1 MRIINLMYYV
11 GSKCHMMKH
20 LQPIFDELPHR
31 CFVDVFGGAATV
43 TLNKKPSPVEVLND
57 INGNLHTLYR
67 VLRDPIQSEKLY
79 EYLNCTLYSRDEW
92 KYARDI
98 LRGSLQ
104 VDDVERARCT
114 FMFYTASFAG
124 DGTSYGYSKS
134 AAGPLNAMQSKV
146 QKLPA
151 FHERLKKVQIEHS
164 DFSELFRRYDSPTT
178 LFYLDPPYHSS
189 TRVNN
194 IYSNEMSDDDHE
206 RLLRCILDC
215 EGSCVLSG
223 YDNAM
228 YNDVLN
234 GLEKKI
240 FASQTIVR
248 QKDYGRQNRTECV
261 WIKRAKRI

>member
-1 MRIINLMYYV
+1 MYYV

-20 LQPIFDELPHR
+20 LQPIFDEIPHR

-92 KYARDI
+92 NYARDF
-98 LRGSLQ
+98 LRGRES
-104 VDDVERARCT
+104 DDDLERARCT
-114 FMFYTASFAG
+114 FLLYNASFAG
-124 DGTSYGYSKS
+124 KGTAYGVQKT
-134 AAGPLNAMQSKV
+134 GPASLNAMLSKID
-146 QKLPA
+146 KILPV
-151 FHERLKKVQIEHS
+151 FHQRLKKVYIENS
-164 DFSELFRRYDSPTT
+164 DFSGLFTRYDNPTT
-178 LFYLDPPYHSS
+178 LFYLDPPYYSS
-189 TRVNN
+189 TRTNN
-194 IYSNEMSDDDHE
+194 IYSDEMNDADHE
-206 RLLRCILDC
+206 RLLHCILDC

-248 QKDYGRQNRTECV
+248 QKSHGRQNRTECV
-261 WIKRAKRI
+261 WIKRAKHI